1 MTGVRILPEKN
12 LIAAAQSGDSDAFT
26 QLVQRYS
33 SDAYRTAYM
42 VLHDREDVED
52 VVQEAF
58 LTCYRKINTFRMDSS
73 FKTWLYRIVVN
84 LCYDRIRKR
93 SRERAAFQR
102 VSINMKTGYRDMSD
116 IEKRIDL
123 KEVIATL
130 NPDYRITLTLYY
142 GMDFSVQKV
151 AEVLGIP
158 VGTVKS
164 RLNSARNLLKER
176 LERGHKYA
184 L

>member
-1 MTGVRILPEKN
+1 MPEKN
-12 LIAAAQSGDSDAFT
+12 FITAAQSGDSDAFA
-26 QLVQRYS
+26 QLVQRHS
-33 SDAYRTAYM
+33 SDAYRTAFM
-42 VLHDREDVED
+42 VLRDREDVED

-73 FKTWLYRIVVN
+73 FKTWLYRIVIN
-84 LCYDRIRKR
+84 LCYDRMRKR
-93 SRERAAFQR
+93 GREREAFQK
-102 VSINMKTGYRDMSD
+102 VSFNMKTGYGDMSA

-123 KEVIATL
+123 KDMISTL
-130 NPDYRITLTLYY
+130 NTEYRTTLTLYY
-142 GMDFSVQKV
+142 GMDFSVKKV
-151 AEVLGIP
+151 AEVLDIP

-176 LERGHKYA
+176 LERGHEYA

>member
-1 MTGVRILPEKN
+1 MPEKN

-84 LCYDRIRKR
+84 LCYDRL
-93 SRERAAFQR
+93 FT
-102 VSINMKTGYRDMSD
+102 NM
-116 IEKRIDL
+116 L
-123 KEVIATL
+123 
-130 NPDYRITLTLYY
+130 
-142 GMDFSVQKV
+142 
-151 AEVLGIP
+151 
-158 VGTVKS
+158 
-164 RLNSARNLLKER
+164 
-176 LERGHKYA
+176 
-184 L
+184 

>member
-1 MTGVRILPEKN
+1 LPEKN

-33 SDAYRTAYM
+33 SDAYRTAFM

-93 SRERAAFQR
+93 SRERA
-102 VSINMKTGYRDMSD
+102 GDMSD

-176 LERGHKYA
+176 LERGQKYA

>member
-1 MTGVRILPEKN
+1 MPEKN

-33 SDAYRTAYM
+33 SDAYRTAFM
-42 VLHDREDVED
+42 VLRDHEEVED

-73 FKTWLYRIVVN
+73 FKTWLYRIVIN
-84 LCYDRIRKR
+84 LCYDRLRR
-93 SRERAAFQR
+93 RARERAAFQR
-102 VSINMKTGYRDMSD
+102 VSVNMKTGYRALSD

-142 GMDFSVQKV
+142 GMDLSVQKV
-151 AEVLGIP
+151 AEILGIP